1 MAFQRRKVATALA
14 YLAGVGTAASLLTAV
29 PAYAQDMRVEVTGS
43 SIRRVD
49 AEGSLPVTVVTR
61 EEIAATG
68 VTTTE
73 QLLAQL
79 PFIDSLGSLNLASGA
94 GLSTYGQS
102 SVSMRGLGS
111 TRTLVLVN
119 GRRIAGFS
127 ADDGS
132 VNVNTIPI
140 AAIERVEVLRDGAS
154 AIYGSDAIAG
164 VINFILRKDFKGIEV
179 GGQYGQST
187 RSGSATGWDAYIVG
201 GFGDLAK
208 DKYNVNA
215 SFSYNKQDA
224 LFGKDRDFAA
234 VGTVLPYFVSGA
246 TGQGNIEGVWVPG
259 TGSAANGTW
268 VPGTPGTQFGTSPGR
283 GFGSPLAATNQCELV
298 NMRLNPTNTSNNMPF
313 CNYDTAPF
321 VGLIPE
327 SERWNAS
334 LNFAWQITPNVQ
346 FFAEGLYSEQKN
358 TQTIQGSPV
367 RWSFNQTDALF
378 DQLGIDSA
386 LVIKPTNPNYA
397 MAADFLTANGFGA
410 LVGQPLAITSRV
422 QDFGGRTN
430 QDEST
435 QWRALAGLRGTVKD
449 QDWEIAY
456 YHNTN
461 EVDGKVIGGYFSLT
475 QYANVINSRDDW
487 NPWSLQQTP
496 EFNAAVASAAYI
508 GPTLSAK
515 TEQDAIDAKISGEIF
530 KLPAG
535 PLSYA
540 LGANW
545 NDTSIKLN
553 PAPAQFTGD
562 IAGLGGAT
570 VNLDQSRNIWALYG
584 EANIPILKGSKGGD
598 LDGSIAIRYDD
609 YSDFGGTTNYFANL
623 RWQPTKWLLGRVAY
637 GTGFRA
643 PTLSDL
649 YYPVVLGSSAQFN
662 DPVTGEQD
670 LQVNEYTGGNPGLK
684 PEESKQWSL
693 GLVLQP
699 VKQFSLGIDWFQI
712 KLTDIIA
719 TPSTQEVVSGNATGN
734 PAYANSVVRD
744 ANNNIL
750 TVNSVTV
757 NSGDATVQG
766 YDVSATYRDTFK
778 WGTPSV
784 SLMGTYMQKFDQM
797 SPGGVMSHKVGT
809 LVDGDCNPVLDS
821 DTGGVVPRWKHQLQF
836 GYEYAAWAAF
846 LTQNFY
852 NGYRTGCDLDGN
864 QHTIDN
870 QQIWDLQVAWT
881 GVKNLRIAA
890 GVKNLF
896 DEDPPI
902 FIPVSNQ
909 FQSGY
914 DAAMYDPRA
923 RFWYVQASYK
933 FW

>member
-1 MAFQRRKVATALA
+1 MAFQRRKVAAALA
-14 YLAGVGTAASLLTAV
+14 YLASVGTVASLLTAV

-49 AEGSLPVTVVTR
+49 AEGSLPITVVTR
-61 EEIAATG
+61 EEIKTLG
-68 VTTTE
+68 VTSTE
-73 QLLAQL
+73 QLVATL
-79 PFIDSLGSLNLASGA
+79 PFVDSLGGLNMASGA

-102 SVSMRGLGS
+102 SVSLRGLGS

-132 VNVNTIPI
+132 VNVNSIPI

-154 AIYGSDAIAG
+154 AVYGSDAIAG
-164 VINFILRKDFKGIEV
+164 VINFILRKDYKGVEV

-187 RSGSATGWDAYIVG
+187 RSGSATGWDAYIIG

-208 DKYNVNA
+208 DKFNVTA
-215 SFSYNKQDA
+215 SLAYAKQDA
-224 LFGKDRDFAA
+224 LFGKDRDFAS

-246 TGQGNIEGVWVPG
+246 TGQGNIEGGWNLGTGSVANGNWVPG
-259 TGSAANGTW
+259 TRQ
-268 VPGTPGTQFGTSPGR
+268 PGFGTSPGS
-283 GFGSPLAATNQCELV
+283 GYGNPLAATNNCEAV
-298 NMRLNPTNTSNNMPF
+298 NMRLNPTNTSKGTPY

-327 SERWNAS
+327 TERWNGS
-334 LNFAWQITPNVQ
+334 VNFTWQITKDVQ
-346 FFAEGLYSEQKN
+346 FFAEGMYSEQESI
-358 TQTIQGSPV
+358 QTIQGSPV
-367 RWSFNQTDALF
+367 RWSFNQTNSLF

-386 LVIKPTNPNYA
+386 LVIKPTNPNYQL
-397 MAADFLTANGFGA
+397 AADYLTAQGYGA

-422 QDFGGRTN
+422 QDFGGRQTT
-430 QDEST
+430 DKAE
-435 QWRALAGLRGTVKD
+435 QWRALAGLRGTFRN
-449 QDWEIAY
+449 QDWELAY
-456 YHNTN
+456 YHNEN
-461 EVDGKVIGGYFSLT
+461 EVKGQTTGGYFSLS
-475 QYANVINSRDDW
+475 QYGNVINSRDDW
-487 NPWSLQQTP
+487 NPWSLTQTP
-496 EFNAAVASAAYI
+496 EFNAAIASANYL
-508 GPTLSAK
+508 GPTLNAK
-515 TEQDAIDAKISGEIF
+515 SKSDTVDGKITGEVYQ
-530 KLPAG
+530 LPAG
-535 PLSYA
+535 PLTYA
-540 LGANW
+540 LGFNW
-545 NDTSIKLN
+545 VDQSIQLN

-570 VNLDQSRNIWALYG
+570 VNLDQSRDILAFYG
-584 EANIPILKGSKGGD
+584 ELNVPIVRGSKAGD
-598 LDGSIAIRYDD
+598 LEASLAIRNDD
-609 YSDFGGTTNYFANL
+609 YSDFGNTTNYYVSA
-623 RWQPTKWLLGRVAY
+623 RWQPTKWLLTRVAY

-662 DPVTGEQD
+662 DPVTGESD
-670 LQVNEYTGGNPGLK
+670 LQVNEYTGGNAELQ

-693 GLVLQP
+693 GVVLQP
-699 VKQFSLGIDWFQI
+699 VKQFSFGVDWFQI
-712 KLTDIIA
+712 KLEDIIA

-744 ANNNIL
+744 ADGNIL
-750 TVNSVTV
+750 TVNSQTV
-757 NSGDATVQG
+757 NTGDATVQG
-766 YDVSATYRDTFK
+766 YDISMTYRDTFK

-784 SLMGTYMQKFDQM
+784 SLLGTYMQKFDQM
-797 SPGGVMSHKVGT
+797 SPGGVLSHKVGT
-809 LVDGDCNPVLDS
+809 IVDGDCNPVLDS
-821 DTGGVVPRWKHQLQF
+821 DTGGVIPRWKHQLQF
-836 GYEYAAWAAF
+836 GYEYGQWAAF
-846 LTQNFY
+846 LTQNY
-852 NGYRTGCDLDGN
+852 YRSYQMGCDLDGN
-864 QHTIDN
+864 HRETGN

-881 GVKNLRIAA
+881 GVKNLRVAA